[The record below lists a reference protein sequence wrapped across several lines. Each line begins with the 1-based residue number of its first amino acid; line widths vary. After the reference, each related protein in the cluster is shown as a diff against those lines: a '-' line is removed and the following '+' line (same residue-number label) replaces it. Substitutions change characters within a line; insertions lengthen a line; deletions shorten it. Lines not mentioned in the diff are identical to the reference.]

1 MYVFQ
6 NDHGVMQRR
15 YEMKDVIK
23 YTIKIILTVSSTI
36 ALILGGYYCF
46 KGRYRS
52 ATDCLLC
59 SIMLDS
65 IDDLIKG

>member
-15 YEMKDVIK
+15 CEMKDVIK

-36 ALILGGYYCF
+36 ALILGCYSKEYIVVLQLVWHGQ
-46 KGRYRS
+46 
-52 ATDCLLC
+52 
-59 SIMLDS
+59 
-65 IDDLIKG
+65 

>member
-15 YEMKDVIK
+15 CEMKDVIK

-36 ALILGGYYCF
+36 ALILGCYYYF
-46 KGRYRS
+46 KGIYRS
-52 ATDCLLC
+52 STACLAW

-65 IDDLIKG
+65 IDSMIKG